1 MAMQSAYTEEQV
13 KEQKDVRL
21 EDERSQ
27 VRWYCREDQS
37 YLTHFMVLLDDQGKE
52 EMVIRGQWFSGRS
65 VFSDLAELV
74 GDARA
79 AFIRGLLA
87 SEEGGL

>member
-1 MAMQSAYTEEQV
+1 MAMQSAYTEEQI
-13 KEQKDVRL
+13 KEQKNVRL
-21 EDERSQ
+21 EGERSQ
-27 VRWYCREDQS
+27 VRWYCRDE
-37 YLTHFMVLLDDQGKE
+37 LTHFMVLLDDQGKE